1 MKAHEMLQQEQ
12 DIWDLFTRK
21 EEYQATSVDRYGRF
35 PHSASA
41 CRDISE
47 PHASKFLLEHGF
59 RVEYPDEK
67 PFAVCLTHDIDFVY
81 KSIVKK
87 SYAALHHLHNARFSE
102 CVTSLL
108 EMRSKKV
115 PWWNFSEIMAI
126 EERYDA
132 KSSFYFMV
140 QDPDDQDY
148 AYSIEDCDMVIK
160 EISVKG
166 WEVGLHGGHT
176 AFNNLDEIK
185 AKKAR
190 LEKVLGEAVV
200 GYRNHYLRMQIP
212 DTWEY
217 LADAGFSYD
226 TTLGY
231 SDCVGFRNG
240 MCHPFRPYNLGTGLE
255 IGIIEIP
262 LTVMD
267 TTLFEFLKLDLS
279 TAWNL
284 TQQLIDTVERYN
296 GVLTVLW
303 HNTRFSGDMARF
315 YEKILKY
322 CAEKNAWMT
331 CGADIGDWSNN
342 GHCLQS

>member
-1 MKAHEMLQQEQ
+1 MGK
-12 DIWDLFTRK
+12 
-21 EEYQATSVDRYGRF
+21 
-35 PHSASA
+35 
-41 CRDISE
+41 
-47 PHASKFLLEHGF
+47 
-59 RVEYPDEK
+59 
-67 PFAVCLTHDIDFVY
+67 
-81 KSIVKK
+81 
-87 SYAALHHLHNARFSE
+87 
-102 CVTSLL
+102 
-108 EMRSKKV
+108 
-115 PWWNFSEIMAI
+115 
-126 EERYDA
+126 
-132 KSSFYFMV
+132 
-140 QDPDDQDY
+140 
-148 AYSIEDCDMVIK
+148 
-160 EISVKG
+160 
-166 WEVGLHGGHT
+166 
-176 AFNNLDEIK
+176 
-185 AKKAR
+185 
-190 LEKVLGEAVV
+190 AVV

-240 MCHPFRPYNLGTGLE
+240 MCHPFKPYNLRTGLE
-255 IGIIEIP
+255 IGINEIP
-262 LTVMD
+262 LTLMD
-267 TTLFEFLKLDLS
+267 TTLFEFLKLDLG

-331 CGADIGDWSNN
+331 CGADIVDWSNN